1 MRALFVSA
9 TVLVAALFLA
19 IPARAQHLNESGF
32 PCAQVNVPVELANCL
47 SDARK
52 KSDDKLKAVYEDLRN
67 RLNHADVERLAI
79 AQRLWIRY
87 RRSNCTAERDLYEG
101 GSASYPAYVAC
112 LEAMTR
118 ARTEE
123 LQVTYALKLK

>member
-1 MRALFVSA
+1 MKALVVFA
-9 TVLVAALFLA
+9 VLLVGVLFLA
-19 IPARAQHLNESGF
+19 VPARAQHLSESNF
-32 PCAQVNVPVELANCL
+32 PCPKVNVAAELANCL

-52 KSDDKLKAVYEDLRN
+52 QSDAKLDAVYDDLRR
-67 RLNHADVERLAI
+67 RLDHADGERLAA
-79 AQRLWIRY
+79 AQRMWIRY
-87 RRSNCTAERDLYEG
+87 RRSNCLAERDLYEG

-123 LQVTYALKLK
+123 LEITYAFKLK